1 MHCCWERRMVKP
13 FRGRAIWQ
21 YVNCIHVTVDTGSTL
36 PRSLLKGQ
44 LQFYEY
50 THAHGYFH
58 IVAEY

>member
-1 MHCCWERRMVKP
+1 MVKP

-21 YVNCIHVTVDTGSTL
+21 YVNCIHVTVDTASIL

-44 LQFYEY
+44 LQFNEY

-58 IVAEY
+58 IVSEY